1 MKTFVLALLAG
12 LPLSPQ
18 APPPGMHRSPAPEAQ
33 PMRRFVWHDAAAGY
47 TFTGPPRWAGVVQAV
62 PLESGHGV
70 RFVTDGKT
78 VLTLRSGDDAQA
90 KVREGSGEREVSR
103 RDGWVVTVQV
113 GEGAGPLGLS
123 EEEMASAIRWDGG
136 VAGEVTR

>member
-1 MKTFVLALLAG
+1 MKTLVLAMLVG
-12 LPLSPQ
+12 LPLSQ
-18 APPPGMHRSPAPEAQ
+18 QTSPPGMHRSPAPEAQ

-62 PLESGHGV
+62 PLASGHGV
-70 RFVTDGKT
+70 RFVADGKT

-90 KVREGSGEREVSR
+90 KVREGAGERELSR
-103 RDGWVVTVQV
+103 RDGRVVTAQL

-123 EEEMASAIRWDGG
+123 EEEMASAVQWDGG
-136 VAGEVTR
+136 GAAEADR